1 MRIPEDVTS
10 LGSIVALIARTL
22 KTRGYDPAP
31 LLSQAGINPEDSC
44 NANARIPTIRT
55 MQLWRLSIA
64 ATGDPAFGLTVARH
78 FQPAVL
84 HGLGFAWLASDTLRD
99 ALGRLVKYSH
109 LINALPDFR
118 LDDTENTV
126 DLVVTVPDLG
136 DDFSH
141 AATDA
146 GLAIFLRMCQ
156 ITAAT
161 SIMPVRVTMQRPQP
175 SDRAPYEAMFGSCIE
190 YSSDAHRLS
199 FDATLANTPLSTA
212 QPELARLN
220 DQTVIDYLARYERSN
235 LAMQV
240 RAKIIEGLPDGS
252 PSQEDIAQT
261 LNTSLRSLQRR
272 LRDEDTNFKN
282 LLSETRQQL
291 ALQYMRDTS
300 RSIGEITYLLGF
312 SEPSNFTRAF
322 KRWTGKSPGEFRS
335 YDQAHPFP

>member
-1 MRIPEDVTS
+1 MDIPADITS
-10 LGSIVALIARTL
+10 LGSVVALIAQTL
-22 KTRGYDPAP
+22 HNHGYDPAP
-31 LLSQAGINPEDSC
+31 LLSEAGINAEESC
-44 NANARIPTIRT
+44 NANARVPTTKT
-55 MQLWRLSIA
+55 MKLWRLAVA
-64 ATGDPAFGLTVARH
+64 ATGDPAFGLVAARH

-118 LDDTENTV
+118 LEDGEDTV

-136 DDFSH
+136 PNFSH

-146 GLAIFLRMCQ
+146 GLAMFLRMCQ
-156 ITAAT
+156 ITAANDV
-161 SIMPVRVTMQRPQP
+161 MPVHVALQRPEP
-175 SDRAPYEAMFGSCIE
+175 VDKKPYTAMFGPSIE
-190 YSSDAHRLS
+190 YSADAHRLS

-212 QPELARLN
+212 HPELARLN

-240 RAKIIEGLPDGS
+240 RAKIIEGLPDGR

-261 LNTSLRSLQRR
+261 LNTSLRSLQRK
-272 LRDEDTNFKN
+272 LRDEDTSFKD
-282 LLSETRQQL
+282 LLNETQQEL
-291 ALQYMRDTS
+291 ALQYIRDTS
-300 RSIGEITYLLGF
+300 RTIGEITYLLGF

-335 YDQAHPFP
+335 HH